1 MLGVTKYQRI
11 ALGVISVLAVGV
23 GGYFAGRAAQNKFVD
38 MLTDKTPPPDAK
50 LEQEGRYDEA
60 IRFLLSPNKERPLQ
74 PEDYS
79 RVAYLYL
86 EWAKKDS
93 GNRANLAQKSA
104 SYSEKSVQLAPND
117 PFVLETAIHNLERAG
132 DYLENGCPYY
142 EEAQTIGEKVLVLTE
157 KEAVNVGGTSY
168 PTQHFKESV
177 PYFLKGIRAKVK
189 AWCDKS

>member
-1 MLGVTKYQRI
+1 MLMLGVTKYQRI

-23 GGYFAGRAAQNKFVD
+23 GGYFAGRAAQNEFVD

-60 IRFLLSPNKERPLQ
+60 IRVLLSPNKERPIQ

-117 PFVLETAIHNLERAG
+117 PFVLKNAIRNLDRAG

-142 EEAQTIGEKVLVLTE
+142 EEAQKMGENPVVLAPTE
-157 KEAVNVGGTSY
+157 SIKIDGKTYS
-168 PTQHFKESV
+168 PRESV
-177 PYFLKGIRAKVK
+177 PYFIRSVRAKVK
-189 AWCDKS
+189 AWCSKP

>member
-23 GGYFAGRAAQNKFVD
+23 GGYFAGRAAQNEFVD

-60 IRFLLSPNKERPLQ
+60 IRVLLSPNKERPIQ

-117 PFVLETAIHNLERAG
+117 PFVLKNAIRNLDRAG

-142 EEAQTIGEKVLVLTE
+142 EEAQKMGENPVVLAPTE
-157 KEAVNVGGTSY
+157 SIKIDGKTYS
-168 PTQHFKESV
+168 PRESV
-177 PYFLKGIRAKVK
+177 PYFIRSVRAKVK
-189 AWCDKS
+189 AWCSKP